1 MEAKSRRRGL
11 SRRLP
16 RRPRRPGDCPSPVAR
31 HVSPWPWPCLC
42 FLPFSCLD
50 SLRLDSFHFKHLLH
64 QRSLKPVLTARFQ
77 ENVLRAL
84 RRDSGDSAAAALRP
98 GPGPRAGVPGGG
110 GAGLAVALG
119 PESAVCEVA
128 MGWAPGRCLGQRRAG
143 GSLGRGWA
151 VAAVVAARVSGLCWR
166 SRGGLLFV
174 LGVVPDP
181 SHTQGAELLGVG
193 DDRGPGSVS
202 SPRAP
207 PGGPGAASV
216 SPAPPPYCCLCVP
229 HPPTAVPQRRGNSSP
244 GPLSSCV
251 SLALLS
257 LPRGHRVWTWSQSH
271 LGV

>member
-1 MEAKSRRRGL
+1 MNSEPFHQEEGRGGKEPEAGAVPATAPPASASRRR
-11 SRRLP
+11 P

-84 RRDSGDSAAAALRP
+84 RRDSGDSAAAALRL

-207 PGGPGAASV
+207 PGGPGAA
-216 SPAPPPYCCLCVP
+216 
-229 HPPTAVPQRRGNSSP
+229 
-244 GPLSSCV
+244 
-251 SLALLS
+251 
-257 LPRGHRVWTWSQSH
+257 
-271 LGV
+271 